1 MATHSTSTADGEDDR
16 SRTRRTVPTIEKR
29 GRNGSLATVAG
40 GAMLLWAARTLRK
53 NAGKA
58 ALSALA
64 GVVLLGVG
72 RRQRRAGRS
81 EDDVDTGVQVSL
93 DREESTDSDG
103 STDESN
109 GATGGDDKDGSD
121 DAHAE
126 ATQDLGAGRV
136 ADESRA
142 DDQSDDEVNP
152 RRTAGDAGGQE
163 SDGDVEFTEELEPGT
178 HEEPHLDEEHDT
190 RLDTEIGDGAT
201 QVDVSES
208 ATADEASEAV
218 GPQPEQAFPAREGTD
233 PEPQS
238 EQAPPRSNEKTDSS
252 AESDAEDESEKETD
266 DESAE
271 ASDESEEPS

>member
-16 SRTRRTVPTIEKR
+16 SRMRRTVPTIEKR

-64 GVVLLGVG
+64 GLVLLGIG
-72 RRQRRAGRS
+72 RRQRRARRS
-81 EDDVDTGVQVSL
+81 EDDVDTGVPVSL
-93 DREESTDSDG
+93 DREESADGDG
-103 STDESN
+103 STDEAN
-109 GATGGDDKDGSD
+109 AATEGDGKDVSD

-142 DDQSDDEVNP
+142 DDQSDDESNP
-152 RRTAGDAGGQE
+152 RGTADDDEVQE
-163 SDGDVEFTEELEPGT
+163 DDGDVEFVEEPESGT
-178 HEEPHLDEEHDT
+178 HEKTHLEGEHDS
-190 RLDTEIGDGAT
+190 RVDAEIGDEAT

-208 ATADEASEAV
+208 ATADEASEAA
-218 GPQPEQAFPAREGTD
+218 GPQPEQAFPTTEGTD
-233 PEPQS
+233 PEPTA
-238 EQAPPRSNEKTDSS
+238 EKAPESVEGTDSS
-252 AESDAEDESEKETD
+252 ADSDSEDEETD

-271 ASDESEEPS
+271 ASEESEESS